1 MKHFE
6 KKEVKLVLLM
16 TQVTYTDG
24 HRQTIVVE
32 AEKFSMKVEELEADP
47 TVMLIAK
54 PEEY

>member
-16 TQVTYTDG
+16 TQITYCDG
-24 HRQTIVVE
+24 HKKTIVVE
-32 AEKFSMKVEELEADP
+32 AEKFSAKIEELEADP
-47 TVMLIAK
+47 TVKLIAK